1 MSKTSLGLAMASLLV
16 SGSAFAD
23 EFYFSDPGTVTWN
36 GVYVN
41 PYSANNTTQ
50 PAHNPLTI
58 YCDDWNA
65 DFSGNPTW
73 NADVYTL
80 TAGNLSHFKYGSTT
94 PNFNVTLSGGVLN
107 TFSSPTPD
115 PFQRYLEVAWLN
127 EQWWQESSSNDL
139 QSAKEDKQ
147 KRIFAAGWTL
157 FVNSAKVDGL
167 IGAINTSGYGTDVYN
182 YLQDAQTA
190 VADGYTAP
198 GWDVIV
204 PVGTNSN
211 GQDMQEFLVHVPE
224 PGSVILL
231 GTVAGFLAFTKFRHK
246 RQA

>member
-1 MSKTSLGLAMASLLV
+1 MSKTSLVLAVASLLV

-36 GVYVN
+36 GVFVN
-41 PYSANNTTQ
+41 PYSANNITH

-80 TAGNLSHFKYGSTT
+80 TAGNLSHFKFGDTT
-94 PNFNVTLSGGVLN
+94 PKFDLTLSGGVLN
-107 TFSSPTPD
+107 SFSNPTPD

-127 EQWWQESSSNDL
+127 EQWRQESSSNDL

-157 FVNSAKVDGL
+157 FVNSEKVDGL
-167 IGAINTSGYGTDVYN
+167 IGAINTSGYGTDVYD
-182 YLQDAQTA
+182 YLGAAQTA
-190 VADGYTAP
+190 VAGGYLAP
-198 GWDVIV
+198 GWDVVV
-204 PVGTNSN
+204 PVGLNSN
-211 GQDMQEFLVHVPE
+211 GQEMQEFLVHMPE

-231 GTVAGFLAFTKFRHK
+231 GTVAGFVAFTKFRHK